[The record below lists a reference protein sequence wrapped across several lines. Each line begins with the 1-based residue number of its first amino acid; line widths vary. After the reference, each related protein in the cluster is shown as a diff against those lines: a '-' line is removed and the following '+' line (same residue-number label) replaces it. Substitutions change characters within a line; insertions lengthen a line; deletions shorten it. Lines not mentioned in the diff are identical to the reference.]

1 MTLMGFEKKVENSNR
16 GLLDALCNVTSDQ
29 VLSERIQSIKVED
42 ANKSDLNPKRL
53 TSYMEDE
60 QRKERLALEK
70 QVRRRD
76 RQNADELIVPILSLD
91 IVDHYFGKSPS
102 ELAETLPKVP
112 DTFPDSMSYLE
123 SWIPLF
129 LYETYN

>member
-1 MTLMGFEKKVENSNR
+1 
-16 GLLDALCNVTSDQ
+16 
-29 VLSERIQSIKVED
+29 
-42 ANKSDLNPKRL
+42 
-53 TSYMEDE
+53 MEDE

-70 QVRRRD
+70 QVRKRD
-76 RQNADELIVPILSLD
+76 RHNADELIVPILSLD
-91 IVDHYFGKSPS
+91 IVAHYFGKSPS
-102 ELAETLPKVP
+102 ELTETLPRVP

>member
-1 MTLMGFEKKVENSNR
+1 
-16 GLLDALCNVTSDQ
+16 
-29 VLSERIQSIKVED
+29 
-42 ANKSDLNPKRL
+42 
-53 TSYMEDE
+53 MEDE

-70 QVRRRD
+70 QVRKRD
-76 RQNADELIVPILSLD
+76 RHNADELIVPILSLD
-91 IVDHYFGKSPS
+91 IVAHYFGKSPS
-102 ELAETLPKVP
+102 ELAETLPRVP